1 MIIYLAG
8 DGWERVCWMDREFYD
23 FNRLNSFIYLKDYEK
38 SVIHK
43 YKNFLFD
50 SGAFTYMNNYKGGAV
65 DWDDYVTR
73 YGKLVKDQNIEYYL
87 EMDIDVLVGLAE
99 VERLRQ
105 LLETVAGRKCIPVWH
120 RARGLAKW
128 VEMCENYDY
137 VAIGGLVTR
146 EIKKSEY
153 GIFDHLLKIA
163 NANNCK
169 VHALGFTNLKALTR
183 YKFYSVDSTAWL
195 SGNRFGF
202 VYSFDGKTLQQHK
215 RPGHRTVNKVT
226 TIHNFDQ
233 WVKFS
238 NYALKN
244 L

>member
-8 DGWERVCWMDREFYD
+8 SGWEKTCWMDREFYD
-23 FNRLNSFIYLKDYEK
+23 FNRLHSFIYLVDYEK
-38 SVIHK
+38 VVIHK
-43 YKNFLFD
+43 YKNFLLD

-73 YGKLVKDQNIEYYL
+73 YGQLVKDLNIQYYL
-87 EMDIDVLVGLAE
+87 EIDIDVLVGLAE

-195 SGNRFGF
+195 SGNRFGC
-202 VYSFDGKTLQQHK
+202 VYLFDGKTLQQYK
-215 RPGHRTVNKVT
+215 SPGNRAISKVSA
-226 TIHNFDQ
+226 IHNFNQ